1 MGVAGSVIASGRS
14 AQAAASS
21 TLSVAEVNE
30 RFDQIA
36 GVAGTGTA
44 RRKSELLR
52 DLLSR
57 ATVDEQDFLIRLLFG
72 ELRQGALEGVLS
84 EAIARAADL
93 PADRIRRAA
102 MMAGSLGPV
111 ARAALIE
118 GDRNL

>member
-1 MGVAGSVIASGRS
+1 MRPGVRRQLPPRA
-14 AQAAASS
+14 
-21 TLSVAEVNE
+21 TLNLADVNE

-36 GVAGTGTA
+36 SVSGPGTA

-52 DLLSR
+52 DLLNR

-72 ELRQGALEGVLS
+72 ELRQGALEGVLA

-102 MMAGSLGPV
+102 MMAGSLRPSGEGGP
-111 ARAALIE
+111 
-118 GDRNL
+118 